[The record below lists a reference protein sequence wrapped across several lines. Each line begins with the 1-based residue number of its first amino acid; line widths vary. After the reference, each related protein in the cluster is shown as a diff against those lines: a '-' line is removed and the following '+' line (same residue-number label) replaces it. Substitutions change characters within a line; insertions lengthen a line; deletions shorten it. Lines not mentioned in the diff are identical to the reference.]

1 MWKWGHLNKKKG
13 VCLAFHHPI
22 HISLGGMHPLA
33 RLGGG
38 KALHLLRMVLLRG
51 KAEAEAF

>member
-13 VCLAFHHPI
+13 VCLAFHHPV
-22 HISLGGMHPLA
+22 HIPLSGMHPLA

>member
-1 MWKWGHLNKKKG
+1 MLQHFYSHVTTRYTFMHL
-13 VCLAFHHPI
+13 FEQ
-22 HISLGGMHPLA
+22 
-33 RLGGG
+33 LGGG